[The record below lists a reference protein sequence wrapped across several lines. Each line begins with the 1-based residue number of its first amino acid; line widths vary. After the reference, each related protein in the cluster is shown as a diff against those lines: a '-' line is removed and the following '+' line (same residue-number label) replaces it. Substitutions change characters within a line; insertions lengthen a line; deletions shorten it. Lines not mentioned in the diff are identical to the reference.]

1 MFSYPEKMGIKERQD
16 RERHAVRESILTAAR
31 DLFVAE
37 GYAQVSIRKIAE
49 RIEYSPAAIYSYFP
63 SKDDIFFTLA
73 AEGFQR
79 LDQAIEAV
87 AGAADPMDDLRNCW
101 WAFYQFSKDQREFF
115 HLMFVDR
122 SVPAI
127 TEQWQ
132 GFGQLQ
138 QMLEKVAARIQR
150 LVDAGRLPRH
160 PRSACRAPRPV
171 GGPDR
176 SGRAGLHLPSRPR
189 RGPRRPGPG
198 RPRNHHRRPGR
209 RHPSHVRAVPSAGP
223 AAACRFLLESALMK
237 ASAVIAASA
246 AALSLVV
253 SAGCGGSAATPDA
266 AAQSA
271 AAEPAA
277 VDVAA
282 IKATAGTIESA
293 LELSGNLAP
302 RARVGLKPRVP
313 GAIERVLVDI
323 GASVREGQPVATID
337 RREIDAQADAMAA
350 SVNVAKAGLESVEAT
365 LANAVLELER
375 ARNLFEK
382 GALPRQRLDAAE
394 TAHQAAV
401 AQRELAPRQPRAG
414 RRRVAPRP

>member
-1 MFSYPEKMGIKERQD
+1 
-16 RERHAVRESILTAAR
+16 
-31 DLFVAE
+31 
-37 GYAQVSIRKIAE
+37 
-49 RIEYSPAAIYSYFP
+49 
-63 SKDDIFFTLA
+63 
-73 AEGFQR
+73 
-79 LDQAIEAV
+79 
-87 AGAADPMDDLRNCW
+87 
-101 WAFYQFSKDQREFF
+101 
-115 HLMFVDR
+115 
-122 SVPAI
+122 
-127 TEQWQ
+127 
-132 GFGQLQ
+132 
-138 QMLEKVAARIQR
+138 
-150 LVDAGRLPRH
+150 
-160 PRSACRAPRPV
+160 
-171 GGPDR
+171 
-176 SGRAGLHLPSRPR
+176 
-189 RGPRRPGPG
+189 
-198 RPRNHHRRPGR
+198 
-209 RHPSHVRAVPSAGP
+209 
-223 AAACRFLLESALMK
+223 MK

-271 AAEPAA
+271 AAEPAT

-302 RARVGLKPRVP
+302 RARVGLKPRAP

-394 TAHQAAV
+394 TAHRAAV
-401 AQRELAPRQPRAG
+401 AQRELGRASLAQADAALRRAREVQRDTTIVSPVAGHVVERNYDPGAMPGDDPVIVVADLRVLKLEAGVSELEAGRLRVGMPAEVVVQARPGEKYRGELAAIAPEVNERNRHFRVEIRVPNPEAVLLSGMYATARIVTAAATDGVIVPREAVTTRAG
-414 RRRVAPRP
+414 ARVVLKVDGDTVRAVPVTEGLTDGQRVQIVSGLAAGDTVVTDARRQLSDGARVRATMN